1 MTIADAPDRLLDAA
15 AKLFAEQGYDAVSVR
30 AVNKAAGMNPAAV
43 HYHFGS
49 KEALATAV
57 LERGL
62 GDLWDAR
69 LAELDGLLAG
79 SDTHSLSGGALE
91 YPAAPVRGERLAALL
106 VEPLAALAHD
116 PGRRWLARLLA
127 RIVASGHRL
136 PWHSAW
142 SFPEPWAVL
151 LVRAVPALPAEEAAL
166 RWRLARDLVLHT
178 YGGADGPPPP
188 AASVTAFV
196 AAGLTAPFPPPDGA
210 PPCPTSPRSSP
221 PPG

>member
-15 AKLFAEQGYDAVSVR
+15 GLLFAEHGYDAVSVR

-62 GDLWDAR
+62 GDLWGGR
-69 LAELDGLLAG
+69 LAELDTLLAG
-79 SDTHSLSGGALE
+79 PG
-91 YPAAPVRGERLAALL
+91 PVRGERLAALL
-106 VEPLAALAHD
+106 VEPLATLAHD
-116 PGRRWLARLLA
+116 PGRRWLARLLT
-127 RIVASGHRL
+127 RIVAAGHPL

-142 SFPEPWAVL
+142 SFPEPWTAL
-151 LVRAVPALPAEEAAL
+151 LARAVPALPPEEAAL
-166 RWRLARDLVLHT
+166 RFRLARDLVLHT
-178 YGGADGPPPP
+178 YGDSAGPPPP

>member
-1 MTIADAPDRLLDAA
+1 MTIADAPARLLDAA
-15 AKLFAEQGYDAVSVR
+15 GPLFAEHGYDAVSVR

-49 KEALATAV
+49 KEALATAL
-57 LERGL
+57 LERRL
-62 GDLWDAR
+62 GDLWSGR
-69 LAELDGLLAG
+69 LAELEGLLTG
-79 SDTHSLSGGALE
+79 SAPV
-91 YPAAPVRGERLAALL
+91 PAARIAALL

-116 PGRRWLARLLA
+116 PERRWLGRLLA
-127 RIVASGHRL
+127 KIVRSGHPL

-142 SFPEPWAVL
+142 SYPEPWAAL
-151 LVRAVPALPAEEAAL
+151 LARAVPGLPPEEAAL

-178 YGGADGPPPP
+178 YGDSDGTPPP

-210 PPCPTSPRSSP
+210 PPCQKQSSP
-221 PPG
+221 PPD